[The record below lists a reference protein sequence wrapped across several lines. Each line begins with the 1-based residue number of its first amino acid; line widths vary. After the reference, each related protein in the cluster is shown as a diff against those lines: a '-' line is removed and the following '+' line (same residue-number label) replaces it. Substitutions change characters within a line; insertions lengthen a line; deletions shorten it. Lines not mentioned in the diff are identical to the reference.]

1 MRGTILFMIVVTASS
16 NAVLGQTNQNRVKS
30 IKVVI
35 GAATTPC
42 RGSDISVRY
51 VDDDAAMGG
60 VHLATFAFKNESA
73 SPCSLMGYPVLQ
85 LLNKSGRALPHGR
98 AINSQKLP
106 GDEAKMPP
114 RLITIEPGQ
123 EAGFR
128 VYYNSGG
135 AGYLGKPCRTS
146 SKVLI
151 SAPGTTRR
159 FILKQEIQSCTTVN
173 VSSIRSGAIE

>member
-1 MRGTILFMIVVTASS
+1 MRGIILFMIVVIGSS
-16 NAVLGQTNQNRVKS
+16 NALLGQTNESRVKS
-30 IKVVI
+30 FKIVI
-35 GAATTPC
+35 GAVTAPC
-42 RGSDISVRY
+42 RGSDLSVRY

-73 SPCSLMGYPVLQ
+73 SPCTLMGYPVFQ
-85 LLNKSGRALPHGR
+85 LLNKSGRVLPHGR

-106 GDEAKMPP
+106 SDEAKVPP
-114 RLITIEPGQ
+114 QLVTIEPGK

-135 AGYLGKPCRTS
+135 AGYLGKPCPTS
-146 SKVLI
+146 SKVWI

-159 FILKQEIQSCTTVN
+159 FMLKQKIQSCTTVN
-173 VSSIRSGAIE
+173 VSSIRSGVIE